1 MRKALVHALTHES
14 EPLSR
19 VEMWLGIITL
29 YLVICAFVM
38 GHFTRQMGTA
48 DRSTVIP
55 ATNRA

>member
-1 MRKALVHALTHES
+1 MRKTLVETLTGES

-19 VEMWLGIITL
+19 IEMWLGIITL

-38 GHFTRQMGTA
+38 GHLSGHTGTA
-48 DRSTVIP
+48 DRSTVVP